1 MPKPNVTDDP
11 FLAGEWLNQGK
22 LLAYPTESVW
32 GLGCNAFDEQAV
44 MTLLALKNR
53 PMDKGL
59 IVLTA
64 SDFYIQEL
72 LEPLPFVNHKQI
84 IDSWSWQAHQH
95 NKQATTWVLPLSD
108 NLTTPIPTWITGDKS
123 SVAVREISHAKVSVL
138 CDCLALSGVGNPYGF
153 LVSTSCNLSDSPPA
167 TSFDEAYRYFGDKI
181 GYLLGETLGFDKPSC
196 IRDGLTGQ
204 IVRF

>member
-11 FLAGEWLNQGK
+11 FLAGEWLKQGK

-32 GLGCNAFDEQAV
+32 GLGCNAFDKQAV

-64 SDFYIQEL
+64 SDVYIQEL
-72 LEPLPFVNHKQI
+72 LEPLPFVNYQQI
-84 IDSWSWQAHQH
+84 IDSWSWQTHQY

-108 NLTTPIPTWITGDKS
+108 NLTTPIPAWITGDKN

-138 CDCLALSGVGNPYGF
+138 CDCLALSGIDNSYGF
-153 LVSTSCNLSDSPPA
+153 LVSTSCNISDNSPA
-167 TSFDEAYRYFGDKI
+167 TSFDEAYHYFGDKI
-181 GYLLGETLGFDKPSC
+181 CYLQGETLGFDKPSC